1 MDRKNGPC
9 RICNDP
15 ETTSPHFG
23 AIVCTACASFFGRT
37 TVDKFRCIANN
48 KCVISCAKKITCR
61 SCRYDSCIRAGMN
74 KFYIRKIKAPK
85 QQVIQEVDQ
94 NKTFPNSEMLP
105 NFTRENS
112 HKFSEVL
119 NLPNNEILQF
129 YVKEVEKSLSLKKR
143 NFSKNILNAES
154 INDLLIISAHL
165 TGSAMESCFQCPGIN
180 LLEKEDIQ
188 VFLRY
193 FEFSNVWIDSLR
205 EYSLMSHSHNKEISR
220 TDKKVMK
227 FINQVK
233 STLGTALIHLKL
245 NIYEFAAFKSFC
257 IWNIKF
263 HKTSQTMRIV
273 AQGHYVAVS
282 SALRVYYKNQ
292 LKLSDMEIAIRIGD
306 ITLQIATVSTIYHDL
321 IRLYQDVGRSL

>member
-15 ETTSPHFG
+15 ETTSSHFG

-74 KFYIRKIKAPK
+74 KFYTRKIKAPK
-85 QQVIQEVDQ
+85 QQVIQEVDR
-94 NKTFPNSEMLP
+94 NETFQKSETSSNINYAM
-105 NFTRENS
+105 
-112 HKFSEVL
+112 HGFSKVL
-119 NLPNNEILQF
+119 NLQNDEILQF
-129 YVKEVEKSLSLKKR
+129 YVKEVEKSLSQKKR
-143 NFSKNILNAES
+143 NCSKNILNAES
-154 INDLLIISAHL
+154 INDLLIISAHH

-263 HKTSQTMRIV
+263 HKTSRIMRIV
-273 AQGHYVAVS
+273 AQSHYMAVS
-282 SALRVYYKNQ
+282 FALRMYYKNQ